1 MILSP
6 IELDSFLQALIAD
19 PHRLLGIHP
28 YKKKQW
34 VARAWIKDAVRC
46 EVIRLDET
54 GVVYELEQIHEL
66 GFFESVLKGVAEAFP
81 YHLRAYYKDGTVH
94 QSACP
99 YAFLPTL
106 SDEDL
111 HYFGEGTHERIY
123 EKLGG
128 HLKLHQ
134 DVLGVAFAVWAPHAT
149 RVSVVGDFNQWD
161 GRYHPMRMLGA
172 SGVWELFIPGL
183 KAGTHYKYEIR
194 TQAGDIVLK
203 TDPYG
208 MYFEGTP
215 HHAAVVCDA
224 LSYTWQDSEW
234 IAKRGGKNWH
244 QEPISI
250 YEVHHASW
258 RSVVEEDRPLTYR
271 EMAHALADYV
281 HDMGFTHVEFMPL
294 AEHPY
299 GGSWGYQV
307 TGFFAPTH
315 RFGTPDDFRYMV
327 DVLHQKGIGVLMD
340 WVPAHFPRDS
350 FALAKFDGTCLYE
363 HEDPRKGEHK
373 DWGTLI
379 FNYDRHEVRNFLL
392 ASALAWADRYHIDG
406 MRVDAVASMLYLD
419 YSREEGEWIP
429 NPHGGRENIGALEF
443 LRYANDRMHTL
454 FPGTLMIAEE
464 STSWSGVT
472 RSTRDAGGLG
482 FDFKW
487 NMGWMH
493 DTLKYLQM
501 DPLFRKWHHNELTFG
516 MLYQYTERFVQFF
529 SHDEVVHGKG
539 SLLNKMAGGSISEKA
554 RALRALYAYQW
565 FWPGKKGLFMGQE
578 WGQSAEWAY
587 DRSLDW
593 HLLQYMD
600 HQGIQVLIK
609 DLNHFY
615 RNFPVLAERDH
626 DAHGFEWV
634 EVGDTSN
641 SVYSFIRWGQSPE
654 DALIVVANFTPQFH
668 ASYCLGVPFKGYWQ
682 EVINTDAEVYGGGGA
697 GNLGGKNTQDGNSHN
712 RQQFLDLTLPPM
724 GVIVLKFQSQ

>member
-6 IELDSFLQALIAD
+6 IELESFLQALIAD

-28 YKKKQW
+28 YKKKQF
-34 VARAWIKDAVRC
+34 VARAWLKDAIRC
-46 EVIRLDET
+46 EVIRLDKPE
-54 GVVYELEQIHEL
+54 VLYELEQIHEL
-66 GFFESVLKGVAEAFP
+66 GLFEGVLKGVAEAFP
-81 YHLRAYYKDGTVH
+81 YHLRAHYKDGTIH

-99 YAFLPTL
+99 YSFLPTL
-106 SDEDL
+106 TEDDL

-128 HLKLHQ
+128 HLKVHQ
-134 DVLGVAFAVWAPHAT
+134 EVPGVAFAVWAPHAT

-183 KAGTHYKYEIR
+183 KEGTHYKYEIR
-194 TQAGDIVLK
+194 TQEGHILVK

-208 MYFEGTP
+208 IYFEGTP
-215 HHAAVVCDA
+215 HHAAIVWDNSRYNWKDGDWMQMRA
-224 LSYTWQDSEW
+224 N
-234 IAKRGGKNWH
+234 KNWH

-250 YEVHHASW
+250 YEVHHGSW
-258 RSVVEEDRPLTYR
+258 RTIVEEDRPLSYR

-299 GGSWGYQV
+299 EGSWGYQV

-340 WVPAHFPRDS
+340 WVPAHFPKDA
-350 FALAKFDGTCLYE
+350 FALAKFDGTSLYE
-363 HEDPRKGEHK
+363 HEDPRQGEHK

-429 NPHGGRENIGALEF
+429 NPHGGRENIGALGF
-443 LRYANDRMHTL
+443 LRQANERMHAL
-454 FPGTLMIAEE
+454 FPGTVMIAEE

-472 RSTRDAGGLG
+472 RAIQDSGGLG

-493 DTLKYLQM
+493 DTLKYFQV
-501 DPLFRKWHHNELTFG
+501 DPLFRKWHHNELTFA

-539 SLLNKMAGGSISEKA
+539 SLLNKMAGSSISEKA
-554 RALRALYAYQW
+554 RGLRALYGYQW

-578 WGQSAEWAY
+578 WGQSSEWAY

-600 HQGIQVLIK
+600 HKGIQILIK
-609 DLNHFY
+609 DLNNFY

-626 DAHGFEWV
+626 DSHGVEWV
-634 EVGDTSN
+634 EVGDASN
-641 SVYSFIRWGQSPE
+641 SVYSFIRWGKEPE
-654 DALIVVANFTPQFH
+654 DALLIVANFTPQLH
-668 ASYCLGVPFKGYWQ
+668 PSYCLGVPFEGYWE
-682 EVINTDAEVYGGGGA
+682 EVLNTDAEIYGGSGV
-697 GNLGGKNTQDGNSHN
+697 GNLGGKGTQEGNYHN
-712 RQQFLDLTLPPM
+712 RSQFLDLCLPSM
-724 GVIVLKFQSQ
+724 AVVVFKFKGS